1 MIEGVKVKKL
11 VWKKDERGRLAE
23 ILRSDDDM
31 FKGFGQIYVTVVNP
45 GFAKA
50 WHMHKNQTD
59 NMFCIKG
66 KVKLVIYD
74 PRKKSKSFDQVQ
86 ELVLSFDDPVL
97 VQITPQVYHGFES
110 TTNEESAVINIPN
123 KLYNYKNPDEFRLP
137 FNTKE
142 IPYKWNAKK
151 GG

>member
-23 ILRSDDDM
+23 ILRSDDSL
-31 FKGFGQIYVTVVNP
+31 FNGFGQVYVTAVNP

-50 WHMHKNQTD
+50 WHMHKKQTD
-59 NMFCIKG
+59 NMVCING

-74 PRKKSKSFDQVQ
+74 PRKKSKSFGHLQ
-86 ELVLSFDDPVL
+86 EFFLDSKEPVL
-97 VQITPQVYHGFES
+97 VQIPPQVYHGFES
-110 TTNEESAVINIPN
+110 MSNEEGAIINIPN
-123 KLYNYKNPDEFRLP
+123 KLYDYKNPDEFRLP
-137 FNTKE
+137 FNTKQ
-142 IPYKWNAKK
+142 ISYKWKAKK